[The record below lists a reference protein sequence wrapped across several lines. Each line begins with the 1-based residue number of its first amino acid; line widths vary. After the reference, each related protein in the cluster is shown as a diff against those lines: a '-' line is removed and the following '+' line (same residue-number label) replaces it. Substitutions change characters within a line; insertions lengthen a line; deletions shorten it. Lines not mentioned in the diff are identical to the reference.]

1 MKKSLYTI
9 IIATAMLGMFAC
21 ESNESLSPSNSFDS
35 GGATGV
41 GSSLAKF
48 TISGNTL
55 YYADFEAL
63 IIYDITN
70 GENPQLIKRVET
82 GIGIETIF
90 PYEHYLFL
98 GGQLGIE
105 IYDITNP
112 QSPQYTSTF
121 SHSQSCD
128 PVIVKNDI
136 AYVTLR
142 QATSCNATIPFSVL
156 TVLDVSNVRNPIE
169 VYSEQMEDPYGL
181 TFYKGD
187 LYVSEGDL
195 GMKKFDLTDP
205 MSPVLDTFYRDVS
218 TYDLLGLEDVLL
230 VTGSNGLYSFDVVGN
245 ELIEL
250 AKIEQ

>member
-1 MKKSLYTI
+1 MTRYILI
-9 IIATAMLGMFAC
+9 ILTLGLIGFTGC
-21 ESNESLSPSNSFDS
+21 DSNDSLSPGATFDS
-35 GGATGV
+35 GGSGV
-41 GSSLAKF
+41 ASSLARF

-63 IIYDITN
+63 IIYDITD
-70 GENPQLIKRVET
+70 GENPNLIKRIET

-98 GGQLGIE
+98 GGQQGVE

-112 QSPQYTSTF
+112 QSPAYTSTF
-121 SHSQSCD
+121 VHSQSCD

-142 QATSCNATIPFSVL
+142 QSTSCNATIPNSVL
-156 TVLDVSNVRNPIE
+156 NVLDVSNISSPALVAEIW
-169 VYSEQMEDPYGL
+169 MEDPYGL

-195 GMKKFDLTDP
+195 GLKKFNLDDP
-205 MSPVLDTFYRDVS
+205 LLPVLDTFYRDIS

-230 VTGSNGLYSFDVVGN
+230 VTGSNGLYSFDVVDDA
-245 ELIEL
+245 LIEL

>member
-1 MKKSLYTI
+1 MQRLLYII
-9 IIATAMLGMFAC
+9 IIAMAVVFTTSC
-21 ESNESLSPSNSFDS
+21 EQSENQAVFQAS
-35 GGATGV
+35 GTTGQA
-41 GSSLAKF
+41 SSLAKF

-63 IIYDITN
+63 IIYNITD
-70 GENPQLIKRVET
+70 GENPQVVNRIET

-105 IYDITNP
+105 IYDISNP

-142 QATSCNATIPFSVL
+142 QASSCNSTIPFSVL
-156 TVLDVSNVRNPIE
+156 TVLDVSNVRSPIE
-169 VYSEQMEDPYGL
+169 VHTEPMEDPYGL

-187 LYVSEGDL
+187 LYVSEGDQ

-205 MSPVLDTFYRDVS
+205 LQPVLDTFYQDIS

-230 VTGSNGLYSFDVVGN
+230 VTGGDGLYSFDVVGN

-250 AKIEQ
+250 AKIQQ

>member
-1 MKKSLYTI
+1 MQRLLYITI
-9 IIATAMLGMFAC
+9 IAVGMLGMYGC
-21 ESNESLSPSNSFDS
+21 ESSDLGVSESFD
-35 GGATGV
+35 GGSTTGV

-63 IIYDITN
+63 IIYDISN
-70 GENPQLIKRVET
+70 GDSPQLVKRVET

-98 GGQLGIE
+98 GGQRGVE

-121 SHSQSCD
+121 THSQSCD

-169 VYSEQMEDPYGL
+169 VSTQPMEDPYGL

-195 GMKKFDLTDP
+195 GLKKFDLTDP
-205 MSPVLDTFYRDVS
+205 KTPVLDTFYQDIS

-230 VTGSNGLYSFDVVGN
+230 VTGSNGLYSFDVVDN

-250 AKIEQ
+250 AKIQK